1 MCAGSL
7 ASPACTGPAN
17 RGVEAQR
24 GLTLIELM
32 LSVALVALLSVWALP
47 SFDGLLQRRQALG
60 LSAQLVS
67 DVQYLRSLGLA
78 RRTALRLTVQSPTSG
93 PGGCYLV
100 HTGPA
105 DACSCSGTT
114 ITCATGTEL
123 LRSFALPADSRL
135 RLRANVA
142 SMRVDPRQ
150 GAFSPTGSIEV
161 IAADGSALKHVINLL
176 GRVRLCA
183 SSGSWSGVSA
193 C

>member
-1 MCAGSL
+1 MRAVCL
-7 ASPACTGPAN
+7 APVGPVDRCGN
-17 RGVEAQR
+17 AQR

-32 LSVALVALLSVWALP
+32 LSVALVALLAVWALP
-47 SFDGLLQRRQALG
+47 SFDGLLQRRQVLG
-60 LSAQLVS
+60 VSAQLVT
-67 DVQYLRSLGLA
+67 DLQYLRSLGLA
-78 RRTALRLTVQSPTSG
+78 RRAALRLSVQTPSSG

-100 HTGPA
+100 HTGAA

-114 ITCATGTEL
+114 ITCTAGTEL
-123 LRSFALPADSRL
+123 LRSFALPTDSRL

-150 GAFSPTGSIEV
+150 GTVSPTGSIEV
-161 IAADGSALKHVINLL
+161 MAADGSALKHVINLL

-183 SSGSWSGVSA
+183 SAGNWQGVTA